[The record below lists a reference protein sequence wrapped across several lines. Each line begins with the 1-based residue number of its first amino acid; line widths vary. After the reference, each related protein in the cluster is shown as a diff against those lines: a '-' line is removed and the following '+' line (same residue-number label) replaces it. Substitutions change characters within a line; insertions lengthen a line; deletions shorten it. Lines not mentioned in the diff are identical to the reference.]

1 MQSLWNS
8 DDAAACGSDTL
19 SQRVYTS
26 RLLGQNPALVLH
38 GGGNTSA
45 KDTIPDFFGNDV
57 EVLYIKG
64 SGGDLATI
72 GPEGFPAVK
81 LDVLLRLAEL
91 PSLSDAEMVRQQRA
105 AMLDPYG
112 PNPSIEAVV
121 HAVLP
126 HKFVDHTHSDAVI
139 ALTNQP
145 HGAALVRETWGDRV
159 IVVPYVMP
167 GFFLAKAV
175 RELTQDADWSKVE
188 GLILM
193 HHGIFTFGADARESY
208 ERMIRLVTEAEN
220 ALAQRGGGPEKAV
233 IANEPNVLDSNALR
247 ELAAVR
253 REVSKTRGKAVLAFA
268 DTGAEAAGF
277 AARADAGALATRGT
291 LTPDHSIRMKRAP
304 VVLGPVSAI
313 ADFAAAYVESH
324 GRLQSGQPALDAA
337 PRWAVWPGKGTIA
350 FDTTLTG
357 AAIIADIA
365 RHTVRTIQQAEA
377 AGGWSA
383 LPERDLFEIEHWDLE
398 QAKLKSAPAAK
409 PLQGKI
415 AIVSGAA
422 AGIGRAIAEE
432 LHAQGAM
439 VTGFDLNPETPVRL
453 GGRPGLTGK
462 VLNLTDYPAVQQA
475 VEDVVRLYGGIDILV
490 SNAGI
495 FTAGANFEDMD
506 PGNWAKSLEVNLTS
520 HMKLLQFCV
529 PYLKKGI
536 DPAAVFVGSRNVAAP
551 GAGAGSY
558 SCAKAAVT
566 QLVRVAALELAGDGV
581 RVNIIH
587 PDAVFDTELWTAEAL
602 ARSAERYNMTV
613 EQYKTRNLMK
623 TEIRSRDV
631 AAMVAAMASPLFGKT
646 TGAQIP
652 VDGGNDRVI

>member
-1 MQSLWNS
+1 MQSLWNPVE
-8 DDAAACGSDTL
+8 AAACGTSL
-19 SQRVYTS
+19 LAQRVHSS

-38 GGGNTSA
+38 GGGNTSVKA
-45 KDTIPDFFGNDV
+45 TVRNFFGDEV

-64 SGGDLATI
+64 SGGNLATL
-72 GPEGFPAVK
+72 GEEGFPAVK
-81 LDVLLRLAEL
+81 LDVLRRLADL
-91 PSLSDAEMVRQQRA
+91 ATLTDAEMVREQRA
-105 AMLDPYG
+105 AMLDPAF
-112 PNPSIEAVV
+112 PIPSIEAVV

-126 HKFVDHTHSDAVI
+126 HRFVDHTHADAVI
-139 ALTNQP
+139 ALTNQAD
-145 HGAALVRETWGDRV
+145 GAALVRETWGGRV

-175 RELTQDADWSKVE
+175 RDLIQDADWSKVE

-193 HHGIFTFGADARESY
+193 HHGIFTFGESAHESY
-208 ERMIRLVTEAEN
+208 ERMIRLVTEAEQ
-220 ALAQRGGGPEKAV
+220 ALAKRGGSPDKVAV
-233 IANEPNVLDSNALR
+233 APAPATLEGQDLR
-247 ELAAVR
+247 LLAAVR
-253 REVSKTRGKAVLAFA
+253 RAVSRARGRAVLAIP
-268 DTGAEAAGF
+268 DTSLDAAGF
-277 AARADAGALATRGT
+277 ASRLDAGALATRGT

-304 VVLGPVSAI
+304 VVLGKDGAI
-313 ADFAAAYVESH
+313 AAFALDYLESH
-324 GRLQSGQPALDAA
+324 SRLQTGQPALDPA
-337 PRWAVWPGKGTIA
+337 PRWAVWPDKGTIA
-350 FDTTLTG
+350 FDTTLAG
-357 AAIIADIA
+357 AGIISDIA
-365 RHTVRTIQQAEA
+365 RHTVRTIQQAES
-377 AGGWSA
+377 AGSWTA

-398 QAKLKSAPAAK
+398 QAKLRSAPAPK

-432 LHAQGAM
+432 LHAQGAV
-439 VTGFDLNPETPVRL
+439 VTGFDLNPETPIRL

-462 VLNLTDYPAVQQA
+462 VLNLTDYPVVQTA
-475 VEDVVRLYGGIDILV
+475 VEDVVRQSGGLDILV

-506 PGNWAKSLEVNLTS
+506 PVNWAKSLEVNLTS

-558 SCAKAAVT
+558 SFAKAAVT

-587 PDAVFDTELWTAEAL
+587 PDAVFDTELWTPEAL
-602 ARSAERYNMTV
+602 ARSAGRYNMSV

-623 TEIRSRDV
+623 TEIKSRDV